1 VTPRADLARQKLRQ
15 AKEDARL
22 HLFFTGRS
30 VSTGTRQ
37 RRGRT
42 SAVPLGQALREM
54 FARRGLLTEAETQ
67 MITRWRAIVGPIATH
82 VHLAGFDP
90 DTGTLTLCGAST
102 AWNTQVKLLGDALI
116 RRINEELGSQAV
128 RRLRVVKRDSPFYG
142 LPPDSP
148 LRPLQTRTAREP
160 DPAIQAALD
169 RQASDMPGEPT

>member
-1 VTPRADLARQKLRQ
+1 MTPRADLARQKLRQ

-22 HLFFTGRS
+22 HRFTGRS
-30 VSTGTRQ
+30 ASTGTRQ

-42 SAVPLGQALREM
+42 PAVPLGQALREM

-148 LRPLQTRTAREP
+148 LGPLQPRTVREP
-160 DPAIQAALD
+160 DPATQAALD
-169 RQASDMPGEPT
+169 RQTADMPGERT